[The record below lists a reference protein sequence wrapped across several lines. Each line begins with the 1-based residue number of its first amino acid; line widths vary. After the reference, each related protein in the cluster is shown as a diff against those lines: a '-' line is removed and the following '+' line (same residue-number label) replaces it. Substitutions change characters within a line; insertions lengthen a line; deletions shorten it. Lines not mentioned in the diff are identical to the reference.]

1 MGRWTISEVLCSLGL
16 SFPVLSRSLPFIHLT
31 MSADQRLS
39 EVVRALRFPLIV
51 LVVFIH
57 VPLASSEG
65 QIFPF
70 AFPGNGYTWY
80 QYVSQVVSFVLGDVA
95 VPMFFLFSGYYMF
108 AKPKAWCTKVVYMAE
123 MKKRWWTLIL
133 PYVIWCTLSLLVDQ
147 GMLLAKGEP
156 LPWTDLGASLSR
168 LGYTFLLGPEN
179 YPLWY
184 VRDLIILAFLAPV
197 VDWVSRRAPWFVLLV
212 FLLYLGD
219 CLPWSIPS
227 PRGVIYVMLGAV
239 LGYRQIDMVAIAERG
254 KAWLLPIFL
263 VATLGLPFLP
273 QGAWHEPLH
282 QLYVPLSMAASFC
295 LGGWV
300 HDRMLKLHRFFLGME
315 KYVFFVYVSH
325 EVLVLSAVR
334 GFLYRHGWLETVWGY
349 FLCGGLVL
357 GICLAAYII
366 LARLARRPLAI
377 SLGGRL

>member
-1 MGRWTISEVLCSLGL
+1 
-16 SFPVLSRSLPFIHLT
+16 

-80 QYVSQVVSFVLGDVA
+80 QYISQLVSFVLGDVA

-108 AKPKAWCTKVVYMAE
+108 AKPKAWCTKAIYVAE
-123 MKKRWWTLIL
+123 MKKRWGTLIL

-239 LGYRQIDMVAIAERG
+239 LGSRQIDMVAIAERE

-282 QLYVPLSMAASFC
+282 QLYVPLSMAGAFC

-300 HDRMLKLHRFFLGME
+300 YDRMPKLHRFYLGME
-315 KYVFFVYVSH
+315 KYVFFIYVAH

-357 GICLAAYII
+357 GICLVAYII
-366 LARLARRPLAI
+366 LARWARRPLAI

>member
-1 MGRWTISEVLCSLGL
+1 MGRWTISEALCPLDL
-16 SFPVLSRSLPFIHLT
+16 SFPVLSRSLPFTHLT

-108 AKPKAWCTKVVYMAE
+108 AKPKAWCAKAIYVAE
-123 MKKRWWTLIL
+123 MKKRWGTLIL
-133 PYVIWCTLSLLVDQ
+133 PYVVWCTLSLLVDQ

-156 LPWTDLGASLSR
+156 LPWTDLGVSLSR
-168 LGYTFLLGPEN
+168 LGYTFLWGPEN

-239 LGYRQIDMVAIAERG
+239 LGSRQIDMVAIAERG

-300 HDRMLKLHRFFLGME
+300 YDRMPKLHRFYLGME

-334 GFLYRHGWLETVWGY
+334 GFLYRYGWLETVWGY

-366 LARLARRPLAI
+366 LARFARRPLAI